1 MKIFQKILRTLFVMV
16 MLAAPTGSAL
26 AKGAGT
32 DGPADFDRAA
42 LIQAAIDN
50 QVYSYAPYSK
60 LNVSAAVLT
69 DSGKVYLGVN
79 VENASFPVGVCAEH
93 NAIDFAV
100 GHGEY

>member
-50 QVYSYAPYSK
+50 QVYSYAPYS
-60 LNVSAAVLT
+60 S
-69 DSGKVYLGVN
+69 SM
-79 VENASFPVGVCAEH
+79 FPRQFLRTPAGFIWALMSKTLPSRWE
-93 NAIDFAV
+93 FAPSTTL
-100 GHGEY
+100 